1 MQTTRRNLFTGTA
14 AAAALATT
22 AYFSASSP
30 SRAAAPLVG
39 KQGPGFYRHKVGD
52 YELTQIVDGS
62 FTVQSL
68 DGFVTN
74 AGKAAVNAALAAAYL
89 PRDQLTIIFN
99 PMVVNTGSKLVL
111 IDTGYGAVGPK
122 TAGQL
127 QANMAAAGLDP
138 KTIDIVVISH
148 LHPDH
153 INGLVGTDGG
163 LAFPN
168 AEIKMPAPEVAYWMD
183 DGNMSRAPAGRLADY
198 FKNVHRIMGLV
209 SRKVTKYDWNTEV
222 APGVTAIPTVGHTP
236 GHTSFI
242 ISSGS
247 GRLLVQSDVTNHP
260 ALFVRNPDWSAVF
273 DIDGPKAIETRR
285 KFYDMAIAE
294 KALIAGF
301 HYPFPSLGHVEK
313 DGTGY
318 RLVPIS
324 WNPSL

>member
-1 MQTTRRNLFTGTA
+1 METTRRNLLTGTA
-14 AAAALATT
+14 AAAALATIGH
-22 AYFSASSP
+22 FSASSP
-30 SRAAAPLVG
+30 SRAAAPAVG
-39 KQGPGFYRHKVGD
+39 KQGPGFYRYKVGD

-74 AGKAAVNAALAAAYL
+74 ASKAAVNSVLEAAYL

-153 INGLVGTDGG
+153 INGLIGADGG

-168 AEIKMPAPEVAYWMD
+168 AELKMPAPEVAYWMD

-198 FKNVHRIMGLV
+198 FKNVRRVMRLV
-209 SRKVTKYDWNTEV
+209 SRKVTKYEWNTEI
-222 APGVTAIPTVGHTP
+222 APGVTAIATVGHTP

-285 KFYDMAIAE
+285 KFYDMAVAE

-318 RLVPIS
+318 RLVPIA
-324 WNPSL
+324 WNPSI

>member
-1 MQTTRRNLFTGTA
+1 METTRRNLLTGTT

-22 AYFSASSP
+22 GPFLASSP
-30 SRAAAPLVG
+30 SRAAAPPVG
-39 KQGPGFYRHKVGD
+39 KQGPGLYRYKVGD

-68 DGFVTN
+68 EGFVTN
-74 AGKAAVNAALAAAYL
+74 ASKAAVNAALEAAYL

-127 QANMAAAGLDP
+127 QTNMAAAGLDP

-153 INGLVGTDGG
+153 INGLVGADGG

-198 FKNVHRIMGLV
+198 FKNVRRVMGPV
-209 SRKVTKYDWNTEV
+209 SSKVTKYDWNTEV
-222 APGVTAIPTVGHTP
+222 APGVTAIATVGHTP

-260 ALFVRNPDWSAVF
+260 ALFVRNPEWSAVF

-285 KFYDMAIAE
+285 KFYDMAVAE

-318 RLVPIS
+318 RLVPIA
-324 WNPSL
+324 WNPSI